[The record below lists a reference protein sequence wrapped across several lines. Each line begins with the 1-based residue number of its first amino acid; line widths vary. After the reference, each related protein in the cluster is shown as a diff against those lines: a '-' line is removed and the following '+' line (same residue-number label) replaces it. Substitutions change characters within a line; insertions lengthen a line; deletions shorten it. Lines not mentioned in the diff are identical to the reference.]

1 MNIDSYDDYA
11 GSGKVKYEVRLLN
24 NESIFKKSVPLMRLL
39 YLHFVLYE
47 SLSIRSYI
55 MLAVNLA
62 DLKASLEVFFES
74 ALSNSA
80 AFFVCP
86 S

>member
-1 MNIDSYDDYA
+1 
-11 GSGKVKYEVRLLN
+11 VKYEVRLLN
-24 NESIFKKSVPLMRLL
+24 NESIFKKSVALMRLL
-39 YLHFVLYE
+39 YLHFVLCE

-62 DLKASLEVFFES
+62 DLKASLEVIFES

-80 AFFVCP
+80 AFFVCL